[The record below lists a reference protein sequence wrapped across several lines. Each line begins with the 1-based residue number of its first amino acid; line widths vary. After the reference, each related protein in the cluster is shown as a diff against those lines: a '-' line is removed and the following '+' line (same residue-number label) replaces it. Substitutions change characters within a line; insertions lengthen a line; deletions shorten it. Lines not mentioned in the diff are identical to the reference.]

1 MINIILPYIFL
12 NLKQVIVARN
22 LTKKYKESDTVAL
35 REIDLTVSEG
45 EFLGLLG
52 PNSAGKTT
60 LTSIICGLLSP
71 TSGEIR
77 VFNEDVN
84 QSLSAV
90 KKRIGLVPQE
100 IALYS
105 TLTVKEN
112 INFFGHL
119 QGIHGTDL
127 QARVKDLIDKFNL
140 CEHASKL
147 ISRCSGG
154 IKRRVNLIS
163 GIIHEPELLLLDEPT
178 LGVDT
183 QLREM
188 IFEYLGEL
196 NQKGTTIIYT
206 THYMKEAELLCS
218 RIKIIDNGIM
228 IADGKPADLIAANK
242 GCTDL
247 GQVFIRMTGRDLRD

>member
-1 MINIILPYIFL
+1 M
-12 NLKQVIVARN
+12 KQVIVARN

-60 LTSIICGLLSP
+60 LTSIISGLLSP

-77 VFNEDVN
+77 VFNEDIK
-84 QSLSAV
+84 QSPAAV
-90 KKRIGLVPQE
+90 KNRIGLVPQE

-112 INFFGHL
+112 IVFFGHL

-127 QARVKDLIDKFNL
+127 QDRVKDLVDKFNL
-140 CEHASKL
+140 GEHESKL

-154 IKRRVNLIS
+154 IKRRVNLIC
-163 GIIHEPELLLLDEPT
+163 GIINEPELLLLDEPT

-188 IFEYLGEL
+188 IIEYLSGL

-218 RIKIIDNGIM
+218 RVKIIDNGIM

-242 GCTDL
+242 DCSDL